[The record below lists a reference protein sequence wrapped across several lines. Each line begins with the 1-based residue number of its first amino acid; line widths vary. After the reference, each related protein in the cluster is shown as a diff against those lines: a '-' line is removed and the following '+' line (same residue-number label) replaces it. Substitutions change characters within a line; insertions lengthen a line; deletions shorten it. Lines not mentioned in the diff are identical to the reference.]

1 MRTHTL
7 LVRTTLLSSA
17 MVLSAATAHAA
28 DINPVL
34 LTQAEFKLL
43 SDDLGSALS
52 FKPLIPAESLGI
64 TGFDIGIA
72 VTGTKLQNRPVWE
85 KAAAGSSVP
94 STLPVPTLR
103 VHKGLPFNIDIG
115 ASYSQVPS
123 TNIKV
128 TGGELRWAFMP
139 GGVATPA
146 VAVRASVSSLSGVDR
161 LKLRTTGVD
170 LSISKGFAFLT
181 PYVGAGTVKVKS
193 TPDGGGLSSESFSQS
208 KVFGGVNL
216 NFGLTNLAFE
226 ADKTGKA
233 TSYGM
238 KFGFRF

>member
-7 LVRTTLLSSA
+7 FVRPALLA
-17 MVLSAATAHAA
+17 CTVVLSAATAQAA
-28 DINPVL
+28 DINPIL

-43 SDDLGSALS
+43 SEDLGSVVS
-52 FKPLIPAESLGI
+52 FKPLIPAESMGI
-64 TGFDIGIA
+64 TGFDVGIA
-72 VTGTKLQNRPVWE
+72 VTGTQLQNRAVWE
-85 KAAAGSSVP
+85 KAAAGSSIP
-94 STLPVPTLR
+94 STLPVPMVR

-123 TNIKV
+123 TNIKI
-128 TGGELRWAFMP
+128 TGGELRWAFVP
-139 GGVATPA
+139 GGVAIPA
-146 VAVRASVSSLSGVDR
+146 LAVRASVSSLSGVDR

-170 LSISKGFAFLT
+170 VSISKGFAFLT

-193 TPDGGGLSSESFSQS
+193 TPDGAGLASESFSQS

-216 NFGLTNLAFE
+216 NFGLANVVFE
-226 ADKTGKA
+226 GDKTGKA

-238 KFGFRF
+238 KFGLRF